1 MVYDIHDFTII
12 ITAHT
17 QLLSLHLSVWLS
29 SLLHLRLQDIVITGV
44 LAAGH
49 FAGGVLQAF
58 YGDEWNDY
66 DNSDDGK
73 TIKQSMIASAVS
85 NS

>member
-1 MVYDIHDFTII
+1 M
-12 ITAHT
+12 TAHT
-17 QLLSLHLSVWLS
+17 CLYTCLFWLS
-29 SLLHLRLQDIVITGV
+29 SLLRLQDIVITGV

-66 DNSDDGK
+66 DNFDDGK